1 MQIKRSQKTII
12 ATLIAFLAMF
22 LIFELFLSR
31 AEMIVR
37 LIYWLIAII
46 ALEIFT
52 LSTIGFKTDKSI
64 LRFSTTR
71 LVVLHFLLIGILLFV
86 VGSFVGMHKVEFS
99 WISIPIFGFIITIEL
114 FRYTLLANHRERWEL
129 IAAFIALSTLISFT
143 TVVDFTTFMQSSTP
157 IVVIITTLCGILATE
172 LICTYF
178 SLRISLIPA
187 IIYHAII
194 VMAPLIIPYQP
205 QLGGALSLIFTIAT
219 PLLCFIL
226 VLHHEKYSERH
237 IKKARRFSISFL
249 TIPIIVILAAYV
261 VIISGITPHRMI
273 AIASNSMKPTISR
286 GDALIYRSDVDIKT
300 DDIIVFKRGNE
311 IIAHRVTE
319 VVEQRSGTY
328 YRTKGDNASN
338 ADLYLVDPE
347 SVLGRVEIVNYYVGY
362 PTILLNEAFSREE

>member
-46 ALEIFT
+46 ALEVFT

-71 LVVLHFLLIGILLFV
+71 LVALHFLLIGILLFV

-99 WISIPIFGFIITIEL
+99 WISIPIFGFIIAIEL

-143 TVVDFTTFMQSSTP
+143 TVVDFTTFMQSPTP

-187 IIYHAII
+187 IIYHVII

-205 QLGGALSLIFTIAT
+205 QLGGVLSLIFTIAT

-237 IKKARRFSISFL
+237 VKKAKRFSISFL
-249 TIPIIVILAAYV
+249 TIPIIVILAAYA
-261 VIISGITPHRMI
+261 VIISGITPYRMI

-319 VVEQRSGTY
+319 VVKQRSGTY
-328 YRTKGDNASN
+328 YRTKGDNAGN

>member
-12 ATLIAFLAMF
+12 VTLIAFLAMF

-99 WISIPIFGFIITIEL
+99 WISIPIFGFIIAIEL

-187 IIYHAII
+187 IIYHVII

-249 TIPIIVILAAYV
+249 TIPIIVILAAYA
-261 VIISGITPHRMI
+261 VIISGITPYRMI

-319 VVEQRSGTY
+319 VVKQRSGTY
-328 YRTKGDNASN
+328 YRTKGDNAGN